1 MAIIL
6 GIIVFMILCL
16 CMGIGGAFKTG
27 NRAIEVV
34 SESDVVD
41 TFMAFKRMYGRQPGD
56 SFFMVF
62 KRWLA
67 VSIVASACLLLFVV
81 SGPIGPLLVL
91 IILVVKSAS
100 FLKKNDPT
108 RQENRQ
114 MRPGS

>member
-6 GIIVFMILCL
+6 GIIVMILCL
-16 CMGIGGAFKTG
+16 CLGIGGAFKAG
-27 NRAIEVV
+27 NKAIEVV

-41 TFMAFKRMYGRQPGD
+41 TFMAFKRRYGRQPGD

-91 IILVVKSAS
+91 IVLAVKSAK
-100 FLKKNDPT
+100 FLKRHDPT
-108 RQENRQ
+108 RLENKQ
-114 MRPGS
+114 TKPGS